1 MTRVQK
7 FEHRILTAL
16 KIPVT
21 TGFFWLSLLGL
32 LSSATLCY
40 SARTVTSET
49 SAAILARS
57 LETSVKQS
65 QSADTSEARSTR
77 SPSAMLV
84 GQRVYTSRDAARHS
98 RGSGTPVYRCV
109 RLGMGSPPSHSPGE
123 WCLTTRGT
131 KLHINQFEMMAL
143 LNALLAIKKQLTGMT
158 MQLMSDNATVV
169 SYLRKQG
176 VMVSASPSGTGSA
189 VTSTRRTYYCSGQAC
204 PGKKNVL
211 ADLLSRRDKIIH
223 TEWTLYHSLVTA
235 LCITWDRPNIDP
247 FATHLNHRLP
257 VFVSPMA
264 DPQAVDVDALSIPWN
279 GMYAYASPHS

>member
-7 FEHRILTAL
+7 FDHRILTPL

-21 TGFFWLSLLGL
+21 TAFFWLSLLGL

-40 SARTVTSET
+40 Y
-49 SAAILARS
+49 
-57 LETSVKQS
+57 
-65 QSADTSEARSTR
+65 ADNREARSTR

-109 RLGMGSPPSHSPGE
+109 RVGMGSPPSHSPGE
-123 WCLTTRGT
+123 WCLTTRET
-131 KLHINQFEMMAL
+131 TLHINQFEMMAL

-176 VMVSASPSGTGSA
+176 VTVYVSPSSTGSA
-189 VTSTRRTYYCSGQAC
+189 L
-204 PGKKNVL
+204 L
-211 ADLLSRRDKIIH
+211 ARD
-223 TEWTLYHSLVTA
+223 V
-235 LCITWDRPNIDP
+235 TWDRPNIDP

-279 GMYAYASPHS
+279 GMYAYASPHSWCWGEYSRKYLCPAICSCIFFLRVICLLVSSSSVPCSPSTLIRVPISFIQKLATVSFTAIMLSDVISPL